1 MSATA
6 RTTSSTPAPGDTNA
20 RPAGPSGTPPR
31 SPGSAATPIGAR
43 PWRRLGRG
51 AVPGLLI
58 ALGLGMVLGPIY
70 WMVAA
75 SFKTQTEVT
84 ALQPTLF
91 PHDPTTQNYQ
101 GLVTGSMPFTSFFA
115 NSVVTSLLT
124 AVGGTL
130 ICALAGYSFSRG
142 AYRLRSTLSMSV
154 LAIQMLP
161 FVVIIGPLY
170 LLMLKLGLLNTYF
183 GLILGYTTFA
193 LPFGAWMMKGFID
206 GVPIEIEEA
215 ARVDGYSRIAILFRV
230 VLPLTVPGLATTAVI
245 IFINSWNNLLY
256 PLTLMTDTEK
266 LTLPPG
272 LMQTFNGQFQFDWGG
287 MMAATTVT
295 SLPLVIAF
303 FAVQRYMV
311 RGMTAGA
318 LGGT

>member
-1 MSATA
+1 MTQLMQREAQ
-6 RTTSSTPAPGDTNA
+6 RTTPVPDE
-20 RPAGPSGTPPR
+20 
-31 SPGSAATPIGAR
+31 
-43 PWRRLGRG
+43 RRLRRIRNVP
-51 AVPGLLI
+51 AVSTIVI
-58 ALGLGMVLGPIY
+58 ALGLALVAGPLY
-70 WMVAA
+70 WMVTA
-75 SFKTQTEVT
+75 SFKTKTEVT
-84 ALQPTLF
+84 SLNPTLV
-91 PHDPTTQNYQ
+91 PHDPTVENYT
-101 GLVTGSMPFTSFFA
+101 GLITGSMPFTDFFV
-115 NSVVTSLLT
+115 NSVLTSVIT
-124 AVGGTL
+124 AIGATL

-142 AYRLRSTLSMSV
+142 VYKLRSGFS
-154 LAIQMLP
+154 LAILAVQMLP
-161 FVVIIGPLY
+161 FAVLIGPLY
-170 LLMLKLGLLNTYF
+170 LLMLKLHLLNSYT

-206 GVPIEIEEA
+206 SVPREIEEA
-215 ARVDGYSRIAILFRV
+215 ARVDGYSRLGILFRV
-230 VLPLTVPGLATTAVI
+230 VLPLSLPGLSTTAVI

-256 PLTLMTDTEK
+256 PLTLVTDTQK

-303 FAVQRYMV
+303 FAVQKYMV